1 MQKNFLLII
10 SFLWQISFSQQHLK
24 LPALVS
30 DNMVIQQST
39 QINIWGWADK
49 NNKVEIRPSWNNI
62 AISTSSNKEGKW
74 KTTLQTPEAGGPY
87 SIKISNNKETITL
100 ENVMVGEVWLAS
112 GQSNMEMPVKGYASE
127 PINGN
132 NELILHSKNPKIRM
146 ITIKRNSSPQAVEDF
161 VGSWKEA
168 SPNNTGDFSAVAYVF
183 AQ

>member
-62 AISTSSNKEGKW
+62 IAMGFIDD
-74 KTTLQTPEAGGPY
+74 L
-87 SIKISNNKETITL
+87 
-100 ENVMVGEVWLAS
+100 
-112 GQSNMEMPVKGYASE
+112 
-127 PINGN
+127 
-132 NELILHSKNPKIRM
+132 
-146 ITIKRNSSPQAVEDF
+146 
-161 VGSWKEA
+161 
-168 SPNNTGDFSAVAYVF
+168 
-183 AQ
+183 